1 MTGSIKKQ
9 QAKIK
14 KQMRDD
20 IASTQSLADQLAGKQ
35 PIGSKK
41 LQQKA
46 DTKTKAQPEK
56 VDTKKLKKF
65 TDLMEE
71 KYKASLINVEI
82 KRDI

>member
-1 MTGSIKKQ
+1 MTGSIQKQ

-20 IASTQSLADQLAGKQ
+20 IAGTQSLADQLTGKQ
-35 PIGSKK
+35 PVGTNK

-46 DTKTKAQPEK
+46 DGKTKSQPEK
-56 VDTKKLKKF
+56 VDTKKLRRF
-65 TDLMEE
+65 TDLMED
-71 KYKASLINVEI
+71 KYKLSLLNVEI